1 MEEKMNVQ
9 MGAQTNRKIEGQ
21 TAGTGGSEGQAQYP
35 AAQILHEALNIGE
48 QMLICG
54 GEVSRV
60 EDTISRICRAYGM
73 KKVDVFSITSC
84 IIVTIQTEEGELV
97 TQTRRVGGYE
107 TNLNRLAE
115 LNGLSREICAK
126 RTRPEEVGEKIQQ
139 ILAERTFPLWWEF
152 VSYCLVSG
160 MFTLF
165 FGGSL
170 SDGVAS
176 MIAGALLCL
185 AVQWNRKKIT
195 NRLLFVLCEAVFT
208 GFMVVAVVRL
218 GVGQHV
224 TPIVIGNIMLTIPGL
239 SLTNSLRDM
248 LSGDTMS
255 GILRLCESLLMAVAI
270 AGGIALVLYWFS
282 PPETAEAAANAF
294 GLWYYSETGQTVIQV
309 VTSFFGS
316 LGFAMLFHVGSGHVW
331 LGALGGM
338 IVWEIYLLTGLFT
351 ESVFWGYVIASFAG
365 TCYGEWMARRKK
377 TPATLF
383 LVPAIITMIPGGSL
397 YETMYCMVNGDYMGF
412 FSNGASTVS
421 MALAISVGILLA
433 SSLIRRITRVPI
445 GGS

>member
-1 MEEKMNVQ
+1 MEEKTIL
-9 MGAQTNRKIEGQ
+9 QTDEKAGQQEGK
-21 TAGTGGSEGQAQYP
+21 EEYP
-35 AAQILHEALNIGE
+35 ASQILHEALNIGE

-84 IIVTIQTEEGELV
+84 IIVTIETKEGELV

-107 TNLNRLAE
+107 TNLHRLAQ
-115 LNGLSREICAK
+115 LNALSREICAK
-126 RTRPEEVGEKIQQ
+126 RTRPEEVGEKIHR
-139 ILAERTFPLWWEF
+139 ILTERSFPLWWEF
-152 VSYCLVSG
+152 VSYCLVSD

-170 SDGVAS
+170 ADGFAS
-176 MIAGALLCL
+176 MIPAALLCL
-185 AVQWNRKKIT
+185 AVRWNRKKIT
-195 NRLLFVLCEAVFT
+195 NRLLFVLCEAIFT
-208 GFMVVAVVRL
+208 GFMIVVVVRL
-218 GVGQHV
+218 GVGQHI
-224 TPIVIGNIMLTIPGL
+224 TPIVIGDIMLTIPGL

-270 AGGIALVLYWFS
+270 AGGMALVLFWYS
-282 PPETAEAAANAF
+282 PAETAVVASDAF
-294 GLWYYSETGQTVIQV
+294 SLWYYSEAGQSVIQV
-309 VTSFFGS
+309 ITAFFGS
-316 LGFAMLFHVGSGHVW
+316 LGFAMLFHVGSSHIW

-338 IVWEIYLLTGLFT
+338 LVWGVYLLTGLFT
-351 ESVFWGYVIASFAG
+351 ESVFWGYVIAAFIG
-365 TCYGEWMARRKK
+365 TCYGEW
-377 TPATLF
+377 
-383 LVPAIITMIPGGSL
+383 
-397 YETMYCMVNGDYMGF
+397 
-412 FSNGASTVS
+412 

-433 SSLIRRITRVPI
+433 SSMIRRITRVPI

>member
-1 MEEKMNVQ
+1 MEEKTIL
-9 MGAQTNRKIEGQ
+9 QTDEKAGQQEGK
-21 TAGTGGSEGQAQYP
+21 EEYP
-35 AAQILHEALNIGE
+35 ASQILHEALNIGE

-84 IIVTIQTEEGELV
+84 IIVTIETKEGELV

-107 TNLNRLAE
+107 TNLHRLAQ
-115 LNGLSREICAK
+115 LNALSREICAK
-126 RTRPEEVGEKIQQ
+126 RTRPEEVGEKIHR
-139 ILAERTFPLWWEF
+139 ILTERSFPLWWEF

-170 SDGVAS
+170 ADGFAS
-176 MIAGALLCL
+176 MIPAALLCL
-185 AVQWNRKKIT
+185 AVRWNRKKIT
-195 NRLLFVLCEAVFT
+195 NRLLFVLCEAIFT
-208 GFMVVAVVRL
+208 GFMIVVVVRL
-218 GVGQHV
+218 GVGQHI
-224 TPIVIGNIMLTIPGL
+224 TPIVIGDIMLTIPGL

-270 AGGIALVLYWFS
+270 AGGMALVLFWYS
-282 PPETAEAAANAF
+282 PPETAVAASDAF
-294 GLWYYSETGQTVIQV
+294 SLWYYSEAGQSVIQV
-309 VTSFFGS
+309 ITAFFGS
-316 LGFAMLFHVGSGHVW
+316 LGFAMLFHVGSSHIW

-338 IVWEIYLLTGLFT
+338 LVWGVYLLTGLFT
-351 ESVFWGYVIASFAG
+351 ESVFWGYVIAAFIG
-365 TCYGEWMARRKK
+365 TCYGEW
-377 TPATLF
+377 
-383 LVPAIITMIPGGSL
+383 
-397 YETMYCMVNGDYMGF
+397 
-412 FSNGASTVS
+412 

-433 SSLIRRITRVPI
+433 SSMIRRITRVPI

>member
-21 TAGTGGSEGQAQYP
+21 TAGTGGPEGQAQYP

-338 IVWEIYLLTGLFT
+338 IVWGIYLLTGLFT